1 MIKMKHAMQRWAAIA
16 PVAAL
21 AAMGLVYVF
30 NSPSGLGMFLL
41 ALVAAGLAV
50 NCLFNLI
57 DSRLARRAKA
67 NAPVT
72 WVVWMNDVK
81 IGTVTDAEYASIQCL
96 ALHDIGNAI
105 AQLLNVGRV
114 VMVLAKDLFYGIP
127 LGVTWSVIVWTAIE
141 PDVLIIVVRWFLK
154 ADSAEVVQWVRAVA
168 PYVLLVT
175 AVLAAAMAGM
185 GYRFGF
191 RNCYS
196 AAIVKM
202 LRQHFNTPADGDI
215 LMERINLQHGLPAP
229 QFGYAND

>member
-1 MIKMKHAMQRWAAIA
+1 MIKMKNAMKRWAAIA

-21 AAMGLVYVF
+21 VAMGLVYVF
-30 NSPSGLGMFLL
+30 SSPSRLGTFLL

-50 NCLFNLI
+50 NCLFNLA
-57 DSRLARRAKA
+57 DARLARRVKA
-67 NAPVT
+67 DAPVT
-72 WVVWMNDVK
+72 WIVSMNGVK

-96 ALHDIGNAI
+96 ALHDIGNAV

-114 VMVLAKDLFYGIP
+114 VMALAKAMFIGVP

-141 PDVLIIVVRWFLK
+141 PDVLASAVRGFLM
-154 ADSAEVVQWVRAVA
+154 ADSAEVMQWVRTVA
-168 PYVLLVT
+168 PYALLVS
-175 AVLAAAMAGM
+175 AILAAVMSCM

-196 AAIVKM
+196 AAIVRM
-202 LRQHFNTPADGDI
+202 LRQHFRTPADGDL
-215 LMERINLQHGLPAP
+215 LMERTNLQHGLPAP